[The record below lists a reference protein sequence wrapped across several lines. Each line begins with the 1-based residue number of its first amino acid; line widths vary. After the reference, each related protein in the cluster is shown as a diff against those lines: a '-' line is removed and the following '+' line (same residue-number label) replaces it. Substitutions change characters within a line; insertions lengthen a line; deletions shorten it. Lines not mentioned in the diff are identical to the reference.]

1 MSTSENGGQKR
12 RGRPRTGQFPVIS
25 LRIDPAVQE
34 EIDCWRSGEPD
45 KPSRS
50 KAIRRLIV
58 YGLSAADEEIKG
70 DIDGW
75 RQSDPGKP
83 SRSNTIR
90 CLLGIGLWTD
100 RESKQAGRQKE

>member
-50 KAIRRLIV
+50 RAIRRLIV
-58 YGLSAADEEIKG
+58 YGLSAADEEIKD

-83 SRSNTIR
+83 SRSEAIR
-90 CLLGIGLWTD
+90 CLLGIALWAAEQE
-100 RESKQAGRQKE
+100 RK